1 MALFYLVKT
10 RRGIS
15 VSRIGKAPIIVP
27 DKVQVEIS
35 DRRIK
40 VKGPKGAL
48 EREIPLNIK
57 VEKEGNIIKVLRSN
71 DSKKVKALHGLTRA
85 LIVNMVTGVCDGFK
99 KILVIEGLG
108 YKAETKGNKL
118 VLHLGYSHP
127 IEYEAKEGIK
137 FYVEGNKIIV
147 EGIDKELVGQ
157 SAAIVRQFHPPEP
170 YKGKGIRYIDER
182 IWRKVGK
189 GKK

>member
-1 MALFYLVKT
+1 
-10 RRGIS
+10 

-85 LIVNMVTGVCDGFK
+85 LIANMVSGVCDGFK

-127 IEYEAKEGIK
+127 IEYEAKEGVK
-137 FYVEGNKIIV
+137 FYVEGNKVIV

-157 SAAIVRQFHPPEP
+157 SAAIIRQFHPPEP

>member
-1 MALFYLVKT
+1 MALFYLV
-10 RRGIS
+10 RGIS
-15 VSRIGKAPIIVP
+15 MSRIGKAPIIVP

-85 LIVNMVTGVCDGFK
+85 LIANMVSGVCDGFK

-127 IEYEAKEGIK
+127 IEYEAKEGVK
-137 FYVEGNKIIV
+137 FYVEGNKVIV

-157 SAAIVRQFHPPEP
+157 SAAIIRQFHPPEP